1 MKPEEISSKPSQPP
15 PQDLG
20 EAIVYHFLGLGWRQ
34 VLTVLAWLVSNS
46 QDQPLLGARL
56 QAKVSYL
63 VPQTLVPFHTSE
75 S

>member
-56 QAKVSYL
+56 QAYGIILGPSDPGAFPHL
-63 VPQTLVPFHTSE
+63 
-75 S
+75 